1 MFRKVW
7 ADFTGNRNRS
17 ILVVLSIAIG
27 IFAIGLVVYLQEGLR
42 ADLDKNW
49 KEIVYPNII
58 VNCGRF
64 DDQLVNSVKK
74 VPGVKLAQGLT
85 E

>member
-1 MFRKVW
+1 MRYFKNKPMFRKVW

-58 VNCGRF
+58 VNCGSIR
-64 DDQLVNSVKK
+64 
-74 VPGVKLAQGLT
+74 
-85 E
+85 